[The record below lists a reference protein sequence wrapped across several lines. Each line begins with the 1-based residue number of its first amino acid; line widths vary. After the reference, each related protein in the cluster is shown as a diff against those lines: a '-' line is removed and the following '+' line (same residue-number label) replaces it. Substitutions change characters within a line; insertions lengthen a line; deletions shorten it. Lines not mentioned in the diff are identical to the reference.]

1 MASHTVK
8 INHETFGL
16 ILNESFVNASQFKMF
31 LKMIQSSLEM
41 KTDLSFFNGTDFL
54 VHVPYKQ
61 LVNSV
66 ITTNVDVYS
75 LAEHLIN
82 KSKIEA
88 PELK

>member
-8 INHETFGL
+8 INHETFGV